1 MEGVIPMVVI
11 QIVRPLLGCGHWPG
25 VPGWVTPL
33 THSDISITSC
43 PPLSQHGSLSLIT
56 GCGHS
61 DHLDEIHW
69 GCETQEEWVQSET
82 SFWLHLCCGT
92 RPIRGGLGSLQPTAA
107 LHCFVCH
114 KEQRGG
120 RKYPLIFCI
129 FIINDLS
136 YHFNSYLFLI
146 KEIKIVLWFFLGNP
160 VSMSAES

>member
-1 MEGVIPMVVI
+1 MYDLM
-11 QIVRPLLGCGHWPG
+11 LGCGHWPG
-25 VPGWVTPL
+25 CQVGSL
-33 THSDISITSC
+33 LSTHSDISITSC

-56 GCGHS
+56 GCGHF

-69 GCETQEEWVQSET
+69 GCETQKEWVQSET

-92 RPIRGGLGSLQPTAA
+92 RPITGGLRSLQPTAA

-129 FIINDLS
+129 FIIDDDLS
-136 YHFNSYLFLI
+136 YHLNPYLFLL
-146 KEIKIVLWFFLGNP
+146 KEIKIVLKYFLGNP